1 MTSKYARLDRF
12 LSQRLGQSR
21 REIQH
26 LLAAG
31 RVQVDGAVS
40 RDGQQRVGP
49 FSRIQLDTEVLQ
61 ARQARYLMLN
71 KPAGV
76 VSATRDGKHPT
87 ALELLGEQESD
98 ELHIAGRLDFN
109 STGLMLLTN
118 DGDWSR
124 QLSAPENNIR
134 KHYRVTLEKA
144 LTEDY
149 VRAFAGGMFFEFE
162 GITTR
167 PARLEIISD
176 HVADVW
182 LVEGRYHQI
191 KRMFGRFD
199 NRVLTL
205 HRVAIGGLQL
215 DPTLPS
221 GKARPLTAEEVR
233 SVNPGYR
240 AC

>member
-49 FSRIQLDTEVLQ
+49 FSRVQLDTEVLQ

-87 ALELLGEQESD
+87 ALELLGEQEPD

-124 QLSAPENNIR
+124 QLSAPENNIH
-134 KHYRVTLEKA
+134 KHYRVTLEKV

-149 VRAFAGGMFFEFE
+149 VQAFAGGMFFEFE

-221 GKARPLTAEEVR
+221 GKARLLTAEEVR

-240 AC
+240 PC